1 MKPISSQP
9 ISSPCILVC
18 AIDDTT
24 GFCFGCGRTSH
35 EIGMWTSFH
44 ENERQEIMSDLDA
57 RLATVKR
64 KPKRETRR
72 KRMARQRGEPSNTL
86 S

>member
-1 MKPISSQP
+1 MST
-9 ISSPCILVC
+9 PCILVC

-24 GFCFGCGRTSH
+24 GYCFGCGRTSD
-35 EIGMWTSFH
+35 EIGMWTRFH
-44 ENERQEIMSDLDA
+44 ENERQEIMSALDA

-72 KRMARQRGEPSNTL
+72 RRMARQHCAPSNTM

>member
-1 MKPISSQP
+1 MKP

-24 GFCFGCGRTSH
+24 GFCFGCGRTSD
-35 EIGMWTSFH
+35 EIGMWTNFS
-44 ENERQEIMSDLDA
+44 ENKRQDIMSGLEA

-64 KPKRETRR
+64 KPKRETKRR
-72 KRMARQRGEPSNTL
+72 RLARQRGEPSNT
-86 S
+86 SS